1 MMTTRQVLAGPTP
14 QLIQHP
20 ISMKLCKTTCWRR
33 MIVCSDYSAQ
43 GCQRIHNVGIQVE
56 VFATQLLDLLL
67 LLSNRM
73 VEVVLGD
80 GERDKGYQ
88 ANGIRASY

>member
-1 MMTTRQVLAGPTP
+1 M
-14 QLIQHP
+14 
-20 ISMKLCKTTCWRR
+20 
-33 MIVCSDYSAQ
+33 VCSDYSAQ
-43 GCQRIHNVGIQVE
+43 GCQRINKVGIQVE
-56 VFATQLLDLLL
+56 VIATQLLDLLL

-80 GERDKGYQ
+80 RDKSYQ